1 MDINQKKEEL
11 EELHYLMDVIHGIGL
26 PAEVLGEENGF
37 PADTLVI
44 AIPADEEDAGEENG
58 GENQFVTVQFMPVTK
73 EEAEYSRFLQ
83 FYTDIDIPESEGKEE
98 AFYRA
103 ASRMNQI
110 LPVGGCFFLPKN
122 EELEIPSKLG
132 IRHILTVNK
141 EKHTEDTTFCETL
154 FFLIYSY
161 EYAQMAAE
169 RIAKG
174 EKPEDVIV
182 F

>member
-1 MDINQKKEEL
+1 MDINQKKEDQ
-11 EELHYLMDVIHGIGL
+11 EELHYLMDVIHSVGL

-44 AIPADEEDAGEENG
+44 AIPAEEEEGEEGTQDNH
-58 GENQFVTVQFMPVTK
+58 FVTVQFMPVTK

-83 FYTDIDIPESEGKEE
+83 FYTDVDIPEYEGKEE

-110 LPVGGCFFLPKN
+110 LPVGACFYLPKN
-122 EELEIPSKLG
+122 EEMEIPAKFG

-161 EYAQMAAE
+161 EYAEMAAE

-174 EKPEDVIV
+174 EKPEDVVV